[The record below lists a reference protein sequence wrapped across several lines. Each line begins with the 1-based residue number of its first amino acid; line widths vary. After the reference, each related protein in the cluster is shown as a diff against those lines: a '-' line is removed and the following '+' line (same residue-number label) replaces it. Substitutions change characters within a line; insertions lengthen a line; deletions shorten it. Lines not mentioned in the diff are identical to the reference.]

1 MLIKQNK
8 LKFSV
13 EEYAENLFNKLK
25 KLDNMKYIIQH
36 IEIETITN
44 VKLLDDG
51 TKTER
56 LLKTYNLL
64 IYV

>member
-56 LLKTYNLL
+56 ILKTYNLL

>member
-1 MLIKQNK
+1 
-8 LKFSV
+8 
-13 EEYAENLFNKLK
+13 
-25 KLDNMKYIIQH
+25 MKYIIQH

-56 LLKTYNLL
+56 ILKTYNLL